1 MYKGQIR
8 LGNLCQAT
16 FWKSDL
22 CLDTYVKIVISC
34 LCKPPRSLMKY
45 PAGFLLKLG
54 QFVLGCI
61 CLRLSYMVDEQVGQE
76 LTGAEK

>member
-8 LGNLCQAT
+8 LGNLCQVT

-34 LCKPPRSLMKY
+34 LFQLPCSLMKY
-45 PAGFLLKLG
+45 PALQKVMGPYDIIAVYRMSTLAAIW
-54 QFVLGCI
+54 V
-61 CLRLSYMVDEQVGQE
+61 
-76 LTGAEK
+76 T